1 MNLIKLLFIG
11 FSFLLASCASPTLT
25 STPTSAPA
33 TPIPPSPTK
42 RIVMLPTWTPSPTP
56 PRKPSPTPRDTATAL
71 VTPGGIYDSHAIVP
85 SALTIETL
93 LDRPTY
99 AQLAKPANLISMQ
112 YNPSIWMLNSYY
124 PTSYMGFSLSNRS
137 IFDCRLE
144 PSVGKG
150 VEGYEVEK
158 YNRPIGSTPYQIA
171 RVSLGGELLFA
182 NYCTG
187 SETDYTCYQMTPG
200 VDHDACSQAAE
211 EVLATYKLI
220 PNPFFSVN
228 SSTNRWMCQDQA
240 GPVGVCLIS
249 YSVPLNALAFSPDG
263 QAWAVGD
270 DGIILHREGPIWKEV
285 SSPAIHPLYDLS
297 FSSASSGWAVGEG
310 AVVLQWN
317 GNAWSETLPY
327 HGPGEGPGGSTQVLY
342 AVDAYSKNDVWLV
355 GSMKGIDGKFSPYA
369 LHWNGTDLVEQ
380 NEFPDCNCGLNTV
393 LVLGNNDV
401 YAAGGSDLGAMVYHW
416 DGTEWTSVMLPGA
429 DHLYTLS
436 QAIDGSTWA
445 AGIEVA
451 RDQSDT
457 RGAVFQWDGTQWQR
471 ISLPPLTGGIY
482 AINTLPTGQVVLGGD
497 FTALRS
503 GLTWQS
509 ISTDIAGYG
518 WIVDIEQDPQGSVW
532 ALTHSGNIFKLGK

>member
-1 MNLIKLLFIG
+1 
-11 FSFLLASCASPTLT
+11 
-25 STPTSAPA
+25 
-33 TPIPPSPTK
+33 
-42 RIVMLPTWTPSPTP
+42 
-56 PRKPSPTPRDTATAL
+56 
-71 VTPGGIYDSHAIVP
+71 
-85 SALTIETL
+85 
-93 LDRPTY
+93 
-99 AQLAKPANLISMQ
+99 
-112 YNPSIWMLNSYY
+112 
-124 PTSYMGFSLSNRS
+124 MGFSLSNRS

-187 SETDYTCYQMTPG
+187 SDTDYTCYQMTPG
-200 VDHDACSQAAE
+200 ADHDACSQATE

-220 PNPFFSVN
+220 PNPFFSVT
-228 SSTNRWMCQDQA
+228 SSTNRWICQDLA
-240 GPVGVCLIS
+240 GTVGLCLIS

-270 DGIILHREGPIWKEV
+270 DGIILHREGAAWKDV
-285 SSPAIHPLYDLS
+285 SSPSIHPLYDLS
-297 FSSASSGWAVGEG
+297 FSSPLSGWAVGEG

-317 GNAWSETLPY
+317 GNNWSETLPY

-342 AVDAYSKNDVWLV
+342 AVDAYSKDDVWLV
-355 GSMKGIDGKFSPYA
+355 GSIKGIDGKFSPYA

-393 LVLGNNDV
+393 LVLSNNDV
-401 YAAGGSDLGAMVYHW
+401 YAAGGSDLGAMVFHW
-416 DGTEWTSVMLPGA
+416 DGTEWSSTMLPGA

-436 QAIDGSTWA
+436 QAIDGSIWV

-457 RGAVFQWDGTQWQR
+457 RGAVFQWDGMQWQR
-471 ISLPPLTGGIY
+471 IALPPLTGGIY
-482 AINTLPTGQVVLGGD
+482 ALSTLLTGQVVLGGD

-503 GLTWQS
+503 GLSWMPIT
-509 ISTDIAGYG
+509 TDIAGYG